1 MGTFAQLMTAACL
14 AAAALAAPTAVAQ
27 DARVIAIMTG
37 GVTGVYYPAGGGIC
51 RFVNRDR
58 LDHGV
63 RCAVLSSG
71 GSLDNI
77 AALRGDAT
85 DFGVVQTDAAWNA
98 AEATGD
104 FAGQPPFDGLRA
116 VFALHPE
123 PFTLV
128 ARPDAGIA
136 GLSDLPG
143 KRVNIGN
150 TGSGQRATMEVV
162 MAAMGWTAS
171 DFAAASELASGEQT
185 QALCD
190 GKIDAMVLAVGH
202 PSASVQEAT
211 SACGAVLVNVTG
223 PEIDALV
230 ADNPYYLAA
239 TIPGGLYRNNPDDIR
254 TFGVGAVLVT
264 TADEPDDLVYLVT
277 QSVFGNL
284 DQFRGLHPAFGALDA
299 RTMATQGLVVPLHPG
314 AERYFR
320 EAGLID

>member
-1 MGTFAQLMTAACL
+1 MRSFAQTLIATCL
-14 AAAALAAPTAVAQ
+14 AATGLSAPAPAQ
-27 DARVIAIMTG
+27 DASVITIATG

-63 RCAVLSSG
+63 RCAVVSSG

-77 AALRGDAT
+77 AALRADTA
-85 DFGVVQTDAAWNA
+85 DFGVAQTDAAWNA
-98 AEATGD
+98 ANAEAD
-104 FAGQPPFDGLRA
+104 FARQPPFDTLRA

-128 ARPDAGIA
+128 ARPDAGIG

-150 TGSGQRATMEVV
+150 PGSGQRATMEVV
-162 MAAMGWTAS
+162 MAAMGWTTA
-171 DFAAASELASGEQT
+171 DFAAATELPSGEQT

-190 GKIDAMVLAVGH
+190 GEIDAMVFAVGH

-223 PEIDALV
+223 AEIDALV

-264 TADEPDDLVYLVT
+264 TAEQPDDLVYLVT
-277 QSVFGNL
+277 KSVFGNL

-320 EAGLID
+320 EAGLTD

>member
-1 MGTFAQLMTAACL
+1 MRSFAQTLIAAFL
-14 AAAALAAPTAVAQ
+14 VAAGPALPAAAQ
-27 DARVIAIMTG
+27 DSKVMTIATG

-77 AALRGDAT
+77 AALRGDTT

-104 FAGQPPFDGLRA
+104 FAGQPPFVGLRA

-128 ARPDAGIA
+128 ARPDAGITQ
-136 GLSDLPG
+136 LSDLAG

-150 TGSGQRATMEVV
+150 PGSGQRATMEVV
-162 MAAMGWTAS
+162 MAAMGWTTA
-171 DFAAASELASGEQT
+171 DFAAATELPSGEQT

-190 GKIDAMVLAVGH
+190 GKIDAMVFAVGH

-211 SACGAVLVNVTG
+211 SGCGGVLVTVAG

-230 ADNPYYLAA
+230 AENPYYLAA
-239 TIPGGLYRNNPDDIR
+239 TIPGGLYRNNPGDIR

-264 TADEPDDLVYLVT
+264 TADEADDLVYLLA

-299 RTMATQGLVVPLHPG
+299 SAMASRGLVVPLHPG

>member
-1 MGTFAQLMTAACL
+1 MGTFSKTLIAACL
-14 AAAALAAPTAVAQ
+14 SAAGLAVPSAAQ
-27 DARVIAIMTG
+27 DAKVMTIATG

-51 RFVNRDR
+51 RLVNRDR

-77 AALRGDAT
+77 AALRGDTT

-104 FAGQPPFDGLRA
+104 FAGQPPFDALRA

-128 ARPDAGIA
+128 ARPDAGITQ
-136 GLSDLPG
+136 LSDLPG

-150 TGSGQRATMEVV
+150 PGSGQRATMEVV
-162 MAAMGWTAS
+162 MAAMGWTTA
-171 DFAAASELASGEQT
+171 DFAAATELPSGEQT

-190 GKIDAMVLAVGH
+190 GKIDAMVFAVGH

-211 SACGAVLVNVTG
+211 SGCGAILVTVAG

-239 TIPGGLYRNNPDDIR
+239 TIPGGLYRNNPGDIR

-264 TADEPDDLVYLVT
+264 TADEADDLVYLLAG
-277 QSVFGNL
+277 SVFGNL

-299 RTMATQGLVVPLHPG
+299 RGMASRGLVVPLHPG

>member
-1 MGTFAQLMTAACL
+1 MRSFAQTLTAAFL
-14 AAAALAAPTAVAQ
+14 AAVGLAAPAAAQ
-27 DARVIAIMTG
+27 DARVVTIATG

-63 RCAVLSSG
+63 RCAVVSSG

-77 AALRGDAT
+77 AALRADAA

-98 AEATGD
+98 ANAAAD
-104 FAGQPPFDGLRA
+104 FAGQPPFETLRA

-128 ARPDAGIA
+128 ARPDAGIG

-150 TGSGQRATMEVV
+150 PGSGQRATMEVV
-162 MAAMGWTAS
+162 MAAMGWTTS
-171 DFAAASELASGEQT
+171 DFAAATELPSGEQT

-190 GKIDAMVLAVGH
+190 GKIDAMVFAVGH

-230 ADNPYYLAA
+230 EGNPYYLAA
-239 TIPGGLYRNNPDDIR
+239 TIPGGLYRNNADDIR

-264 TADEPDDLVYLVT
+264 TADQPDDLVHLVT
-277 QSVFGNL
+277 TSVFANL
-284 DQFRGLHPAFGALDA
+284 EQFRGLHPAFGALDA
-299 RTMATQGLVVPLHPG
+299 RAMATQGLVVPLHPG
-314 AERYFR
+314 ADRYFR
-320 EAGLID
+320 DAGLID